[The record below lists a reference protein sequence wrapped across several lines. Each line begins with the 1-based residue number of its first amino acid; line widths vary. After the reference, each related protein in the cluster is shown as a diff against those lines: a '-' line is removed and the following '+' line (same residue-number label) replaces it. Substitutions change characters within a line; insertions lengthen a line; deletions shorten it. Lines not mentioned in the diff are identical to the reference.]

1 MKNIISAS
9 ILSADFT
16 KLGDQIKQC
25 ADAGVDWI
33 HVDVMDGHFVPNITM
48 GPFIVE
54 AARKATNLPLDVHL
68 MIEKPERHIASFINA
83 GANYLTVQVETC
95 PHLHRT
101 LESIRELGCKS
112 GVAVNPSTQVDF
124 LPLVLPVLDLVLVMT
139 VNPGFSGQTYIPGS
153 EKKVKQVRNIL
164 DTFANP
170 IHLEVD
176 GGINSATLPQ
186 IIKAGADTFVTASAI
201 FKHPAGIMSGVAELR
216 SVMSV

>member
-1 MKNIISAS
+1 
-9 ILSADFT
+9 
-16 KLGDQIKQC
+16 
-25 ADAGVDWI
+25 
-33 HVDVMDGHFVPNITM
+33 
-48 GPFIVE
+48 
-54 AARKATNLPLDVHL
+54 
-68 MIEKPERHIASFINA
+68 
-83 GANYLTVQVETC
+83 
-95 PHLHRT
+95 
-101 LESIRELGCKS
+101 
-112 GVAVNPSTQVDF
+112 
-124 LPLVLPVLDLVLVMT
+124 MT